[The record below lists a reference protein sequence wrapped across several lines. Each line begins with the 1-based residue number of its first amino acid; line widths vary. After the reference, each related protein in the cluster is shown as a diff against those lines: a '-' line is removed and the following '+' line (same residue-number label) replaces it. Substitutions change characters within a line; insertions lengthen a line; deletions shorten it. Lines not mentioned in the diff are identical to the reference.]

1 MKIRPRLAASLL
13 LSLLLLLPLTVSAR
27 QFLRERAVDEDS
39 WTCYVLRVSQSFVN
53 ARNEIEFK
61 YDVDSARHLRK
72 CFDSYYQRH
81 QLGFPRLITMT
92 LPTKAHESSLHLKRV
107 CRDGTVQSF
116 RLVKQLGRKA
126 TFRSRVVPQSCRGPS
141 FGSLHLRMS
150 TANGVVTSPLVA
162 DGSSARLTAPKARV
176 QLSTN
181 SQETKLQAWQ
191 CSLVTAQSVEGDAE
205 HLTFKFSIQTDRRT
219 QDCTSKYVRK
229 YENGYLQHLA
239 VVMDDDF
246 LQSLQLDKEEIDELA
261 VETIGN
267 GIRHYL
273 QSDSKSS
280 YHLIDLSSQ
289 STTLE
294 AVHIT
299 VRGKDLK
306 SKWEESNP
314 VDVQEAWKTPK
325 LQLLFKI

>member
-1 MKIRPRLAASLL
+1 MRLALVVALL
-13 LSLLLLLPLTVSAR
+13 LVTSWGSSAR
-27 QFLRERAVDEDS
+27 QFLRDRAVEEDS

-53 ARNEIEFK
+53 ARDEIEFK

-81 QLGFPRLITMT
+81 QLGFPTLITMT

-107 CRDGTVQSF
+107 CRDGTVQTF

-126 TFRSRVVPQSCRGPS
+126 TFRSRVVPESCRGPS
-141 FGSLHLRMS
+141 FGSLHFRMS
-150 TANGVVTSPLVA
+150 TANGVVRTPVVG
-162 DGSSARLTAPKARV
+162 DGSSARMTAPKARV
-176 QLSTN
+176 QLSTDA
-181 SQETKLQAWQ
+181 EDTKLQAWQ

-205 HLTFKFSIQTDRRT
+205 RLTFKFGIQTDRRT

-261 VETIGN
+261 VETIGS

-314 VDVQEAWKTPK
+314 VDIQEAWKTPK

>member
-1 MKIRPRLAASLL
+1 MAITPRFLAVTFVL
-13 LSLLLLLPLTVSAR
+13 LSVLCPLDVYGR
-27 QFLRERAVDEDS
+27 QSVRGRIEEDS

-53 ARNEIEFK
+53 ARDEIEFK
-61 YDVDSARHLRK
+61 YDVDSVRGMRK

-81 QLGFPRLITMT
+81 QLGFPTLITMT
-92 LPTKAHESSLHLKRV
+92 LPTKAHESSMHLKRV
-107 CRDGTVQSF
+107 CRDGTVQTF
-116 RLVKQLGRKA
+116 RLIKQLGRKA
-126 TFRSRVVPQSCRGPS
+126 TFRSRVVPESCRGPS
-141 FGSLHLRMS
+141 FGSLHFRMS
-150 TANGVVTSPLVA
+150 TANGVATFPLNG
-162 DGSSARLTAPKARV
+162 DGSSPRVTSPKARV

-181 SQETKLQAWQ
+181 RRETKLQAWQ
-191 CSLVTAQSVEGDAE
+191 CSLVTAQSVDGHGD
-205 HLTFKFSIQTDRRT
+205 HLTFKYSIQTDERT

-246 LQSLQLDKEEIDELA
+246 LRSLQLDKEEIDELA

-267 GIRHYL
+267 GVRNYL

-289 STTLE
+289 STALE

-299 VRGKDLK
+299 VRGKELRR
-306 SKWEESNP
+306 KWEASNP
-314 VDVQEAWKTPK
+314 MEIQEAWKTPK